1 MNKFEYKNLTPFK
14 WFVLENFPFIEADFD
29 ALTEWQLF
37 CKLGKEMNKIINSE
51 NTLGTQMENVT
62 NAFIELQNYVN
73 NYFENLD
80 VQEEINN
87 KLNEMAEDGTLQEI
101 IGKYF
106 KEINNKIEQLENKL
120 ENNINE
126 MEDEI
131 KINGKS
137 VELANNITYDLPSE
151 YNDWYSQGIAIKG
164 DILYIYIEKNNTG
177 KLLSFN
183 YKEYTYIG
191 EYNINLHHA
200 NDLTIING
208 IMYVASCYDKNL
220 ICIDLNNFNVTSLT
234 LEIAE
239 NYISGIAKYDNDN
252 LIILAANDFGSNFSN
267 CNYYLYNLTNNTL
280 TSLTLESDILI
291 NFYAVQGMTSK
302 DGYLYQ
308 IVSNPDQILKAKIDT
323 TNNKIKFIS
332 IYNLPEKDNLGLLI
346 GEYEGIDFIDN
357 NNMLI
362 SSHILDDFTTGRT
375 IKTYYLNLKNGIP
388 TSLKH
393 YPNTNIIEKI
403 EDIEPKLYLDK
414 GKNLNIYYENGT
426 QNFPFKT
433 LARAVNYSLSN
444 NIYAVNVYNNDTNA
458 TNNIIY
464 SMFVIPNNTHITFN
478 IVANNIEIDF
488 ARILGSDIQFDSS
501 EVPNTNSFV
510 KILDYSG
517 SERWGNIVNSNV
529 SFMCNLNIIK
539 RVDIRN
545 SIIKDMA
552 SITSTLNPDDAIFR
566 LRNNTIYYASTNW
579 INTNSNN
586 IYFLVHAGATLFILN
601 ILSNQSTWY
610 RTHVINN
617 NSTSF
622 NVIFGGVHY
631 SA

>member
-37 CKLGKEMNKIINSE
+37 CKLGKEINKIIDSQNIVGEQAE
-51 NTLGTQMENVT
+51 NLT
-62 NAFIELQNYVN
+62 NAFINLKNYVD

-80 VQEEINN
+80 VQDEINN
-87 KLNEMAEDGTLQEI
+87 KLNVMAEDGTLQEI
-101 IGKYF
+101 LGKYV
-106 KEINNKIEQLENKL
+106 KEINNKIEQL

-137 VELANNITYDLPSE
+137 VVLANNITYDLPSE

-164 DILYIYIEKNNTG
+164 DILYIYIEKDNTG

-191 EYNINLHHA
+191 EYNINLHHG
-200 NDLTIING
+200 NDLTIMND
-208 IMYVASCYDKNL
+208 IMYVASFYDKNL

-239 NYISGIAKYDNDN
+239 NNISGIAKYDNDN
-252 LIILAANDFGSNFSN
+252 LIILADNDFGSNFSN
-267 CNYYLYNLTNNTL
+267 CSYYLYNLTNNTL
-280 TSLTLESDILI
+280 TSLTLESDILT
-291 NFYAVQGMTSK
+291 NFYAIQGMTSK

-308 IVSNPDQILKAKIDT
+308 LVSNPDQILKAKIDT

-362 SSHILDDFTTGRT
+362 SSHILDDITTGRT
-375 IKTYYLNLKNGIP
+375 IKTYYLNLENGIP

-393 YPNTNIIEKI
+393 YPNTKIIEKI
-403 EDIEPKLYLDK
+403 SDIEPDIYLDK

-426 QNFPFKT
+426 QNYPFKS
-433 LARAVNYSLSN
+433 LARAVNYSHSN
-444 NIYAVNVYNNDTNA
+444 NIGAINVYNNDTNA

-464 SMFVIPNNTHITFN
+464 SMFTIPINSHINFN
-478 IVANNIEIDF
+478 ILANNIEIDF
-488 ARILGSDIQFDSS
+488 ARILVSDILFDSS
-501 EVPNTNSFV
+501 QVPDTTSFV
-510 KILDYSG
+510 KIIKYGASG
-517 SERWGNIVNSNV
+517 LWGNIVNSNV
-529 SFMCNLNIIK
+529 TFMCNLNIIK
-539 RVDIRN
+539 QVNIQK
-545 SIIKDMA
+545 SIIKESA
-552 SITSTLNPDDAIFR
+552 KITTTIDPDAAIFS
-566 LRNNTIYYASTNW
+566 LIRNTVYYANTKW
-579 INTNSNN
+579 INTTSNAK
-586 IYFLVHAGATLFILN
+586 YFYITDGATLFINN
-601 ILSNQSTWY
+601 IPTDQSTWY
-610 RTHVINN
+610 KTHVLAPGGA
-617 NSTSF
+617 SH